1 MPGAVDIRDLCFTY
15 DGQPVL
21 HDINLQINKRDL
33 LGIIGP
39 NGGGK
44 TTLLKIMLGLLKP
57 TKGKLKIFGKMP
69 KEARDKIGYVP
80 QVATFDRDFPITA
93 LEVTLMGK
101 LGKRGLGSGFT
112 KEDHEEAL
120 QALDQVGMLS
130 YSKRQVGLLSG
141 GQIQRVLVARAL
153 IKKPKL
159 LLLDEPLS
167 SLDPEAQQNFYEL
180 LNKLKKNMA
189 IVIVTHDITAAS
201 FYIEKIA
208 CLNVKLYY
216 HGKTKEGMKYIEE
229 TYQCPIELI
238 AHGTPHRVL
247 KRHE

>member
-1 MPGAVDIRDLCFTY
+1 MSGAVDIKDLCFAY

-44 TTLLKIMLGLLKP
+44 TTLLKMMLGLLKP
-57 TKGKLKIFGKMP
+57 TKGEVKIFGKGP
-69 KEARDKIGYVP
+69 KQARDKMGYVP
-80 QVATFDRDFPITA
+80 QAATFDRDFPITVI
-93 LEVTLMGK
+93 EVTLMGK
-101 LGKRGLGSGFT
+101 LGKRGFGSGFT
-112 KEDHEEAL
+112 KEDREEAL
-120 QALDQVGMLS
+120 QALDHVGMLS
-130 YSKRQVGLLSG
+130 YSNRQVSQLSG
-141 GQIQRVLVARAL
+141 GQLQRVLVARAL
-153 IKKPKL
+153 IKKPEL

-167 SLDPEAQQNFYEL
+167 SIDPEAQKKFYEML
-180 LNKLKKNMA
+180 GELKKKMA

-216 HGKTKEGMKYIEE
+216 HGKTKDGMKHIEK

-238 AHGTPHRVL
+238 AHGMPHRVL
-247 KRHE
+247 GRHE